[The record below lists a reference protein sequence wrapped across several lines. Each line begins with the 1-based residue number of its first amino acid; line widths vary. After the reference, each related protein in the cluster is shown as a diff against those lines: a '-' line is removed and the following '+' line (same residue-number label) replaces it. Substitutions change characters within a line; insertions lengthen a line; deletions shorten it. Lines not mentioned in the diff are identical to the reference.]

1 MCDTELPT
9 PSTPSAPSARSVRRR
24 SVLGAALA
32 GTGMAVAGSI
42 AAATP
47 ASAAPSASPFIQVLP
62 FRASQPQGTML
73 TLLGTSGGPQAEY
86 GRCGTSSVLTVRE
99 GKESYNYLIDAGRG
113 SVTQYLNSGL
123 LFNRLQAMFLTHLHA
138 DHLGD
143 FYNYF
148 LLEGGQP
155 NAEGDRLAYPVG
167 SDSSLKP
174 QNTLYVYGPGS
185 AGALP
190 VVPPGKPVPE
200 VIAPNNPVP
209 GTKDLINRLNEGYAY
224 SYNVFE
230 RGDGT
235 QPITGLQQNITENP
249 IPADVGASS
258 TNTAP
263 LMQPFKLHED
273 SRVRVSAILV
283 PHGSVFPC
291 FAYRFE
297 TADGTVV
304 FSGDTSCAEDPK
316 DPRKINPAANNV
328 ITLAK
333 GADILVHEVM
343 NWDLILAKFKLTNP
357 GKNWQDNPLLA
368 HLHESHTRADQVGQV
383 ATAAGVPVLALT
395 HLIPSNPVDCPDF
408 LWKQIIGKDFKGRI
422 VVGNDR
428 DQLPL
433 PVRR

>member
-1 MCDTELPT
+1 MSETDPPT
-9 PSTPSAPSARSVRRR
+9 PSSRSPRSLKRR
-24 SVLGAALA
+24 SVIGAALA
-32 GTGMAVAGSI
+32 GTGVAVASAVT
-42 AAATP
+42 AAAP
-47 ASAAPSASPFIQVLP
+47 ASAATPTGSPFIQVLP
-62 FRASQPQGTML
+62 FRASQPTGTAL

-86 GRCGTSSVLTVRE
+86 GRCGTSSVLTVD
-99 GKESYNYLIDAGRG
+99 GCNYLIDAGRS

-123 LFNRLQAMFLTHLHA
+123 EFKNLKAMFLTHLHA

-148 LLEGGQP
+148 LMEGGQP
-155 NAEGDRLAYPVG
+155 NAENDRLPYPPG

-174 QNTLYVYGPGS
+174 QRDFLVFGPGS

-190 VVPPGKPVPE
+190 VVPPPVPE

-209 GTKDLINRLNEGYAY
+209 GTKDLIARLNEGYAY

-235 QPITGLQQNITENP
+235 QPITLLQQNITEIA
-249 IPADVGASS
+249 IPAGAGASS

-263 LMQPFKLHED
+263 LMQPFEIHKD
-273 SRVRVSAILV
+273 DKVRVCAILV

-297 TADGTVV
+297 TAKGVVV
-304 FSGDTSCAEDPK
+304 FSGDTSCANLPNSS
-316 DPRKINPAANNV
+316 KIDPAANNV

-333 GADILVHEVM
+333 GADIGRTADILVHEVM
-343 NWDLILAKFKLTNP
+343 NWDLIAAVNARKNP
-357 GKNWQDNPLLA
+357 PQNKDNNALLK
-368 HLHESHTRADQVGQV
+368 HLYEAHTRADQVGQV
-383 ATAAGVPVLALT
+383 ATAAGVPMLALT

-408 LWKQIIGKDFKGRI
+408 LWKSIIAKDYAGKI
-422 VVGNDR
+422 QVGNDR
-428 DQLPL
+428 DRIAL

>member
-1 MCDTELPT
+1 MSATDPPPPAS
-9 PSTPSAPSARSVRRR
+9 PSGEPPRSVRRR

-42 AAATP
+42 AGATP
-47 ASAAPSASPFIQVLP
+47 ASAAPSVSPFIQVLP
-62 FRASQPQGTML
+62 FRASQPQGAML

-99 GKESYNYLIDAGRG
+99 GDKSYNYLVDAGRG
-113 SVTQYLNSGL
+113 SVTQYLNAGL
-123 LFNRLQAMFLTHLHA
+123 LFNRLQAMFVTHLHA

-155 NAEGDRLAYPVG
+155 NAEGDRLPYPPG
-167 SDSSLKP
+167 SPVPPSQ
-174 QNTLYVYGPGS
+174 QNTLYVFGPGS

-200 VIAPNNPVP
+200 IIAPNNPVP
-209 GTKDLINRLNEGYAY
+209 GIKDLIDRLNEGYAY

-235 QPITGLQQNITENP
+235 QPITGLQQNITEIA
-249 IPADVGASS
+249 IPAAAGASS

-263 LMQPFKLHED
+263 LMQPFKIFED
-273 SRVRVSAILV
+273 SRVKVTAILV

-297 TADGTVV
+297 TAQGTVV
-304 FSGDTSCAEDPK
+304 FSGDTSCAEDPN
-316 DPRKINPAANNV
+316 DPRKINPVANNV

-343 NWDLILAKFKLTNP
+343 NWDLILANYKLKNP

-395 HLIPSNPVDCPDF
+395 HLIPSNPVDCPDV
-408 LWKQIIGKDFKGRI
+408 LWKQIIQKDFKGRI

-428 DQLPL
+428 DQIPL

>member
-1 MCDTELPT
+1 MCDTDPPPQT
-9 PSTPSAPSARSVRRR
+9 SSAKPSRSVKRR

-32 GTGMAVAGSI
+32 GTGVAVASTI

-62 FRASQPQGTML
+62 FRASQPTGTAL

-86 GRCGTSSVLTVRE
+86 GRCGTSSVLTVE
-99 GKESYNYLIDAGRG
+99 GHNYLIDAGRS

-123 LFNRLQAMFLTHLHA
+123 EFKQLRAMFLTHLHA

-148 LLEGGQP
+148 LMEGGQP
-155 NAEGDRLAYPVG
+155 NAEDDRLPYPPG
-167 SDSSLKP
+167 SDPSLKP
-174 QNTLYVYGPGS
+174 QREFLVFGPGS

-190 VVPPGKPVPE
+190 VVPPPVPE

-209 GTKDLINRLNEGYAY
+209 GTKDLIARLNEGYAY

-235 QPITGLQQNITENP
+235 QPITLLQQRIKEIE
-249 IPADVGASS
+249 IPADAGASS

-263 LMQPFKLHED
+263 LMQPFCIYKDE
-273 SRVRVSAILV
+273 RVRVSAILV

-297 TADGTVV
+297 TAAGIVV
-304 FSGDTSCAEDPK
+304 FSGDTSCAEDPNDSK
-316 DPRKINPAANNV
+316 KINPAANNV

-333 GADILVHEVM
+333 GADIGKSADILVHEVM
-343 NWDLILAKFKLTNP
+343 NWDLIAAVNARKNP
-357 GKNWQDNPLLA
+357 PQTKDNNALLK
-368 HLHESHTRADQVGQV
+368 HLYEAHTRADQVGQV
-383 ATAAGVPVLALT
+383 ATAAGVPMLALT

-408 LWKQIIGKDFKGRI
+408 VWKAIIAKNYAGKI
-422 VVGNDR
+422 QVGNDR
-428 DQLPL
+428 DRIQL

>member
-1 MCDTELPT
+1 MSETDPPP
-9 PSTPSAPSARSVRRR
+9 PSSRSPRAVKRR
-24 SVLGAALA
+24 SVIGAALA
-32 GTGMAVAGSI
+32 GTGVAVASAVT
-42 AAATP
+42 AAAP
-47 ASAAPSASPFIQVLP
+47 ASAATPTGSPFIQVLP
-62 FRASQPQGTML
+62 FRASQPTGTAL

-86 GRCGTSSVLTVRE
+86 GRCGTSSVLTVE
-99 GKESYNYLIDAGRG
+99 GYNYLIDAGRS

-123 LFNRLQAMFLTHLHA
+123 EFKQLQAMFVTHLHA

-148 LLEGGQP
+148 LMEGGQP
-155 NAEGDRLAYPVG
+155 NAEKDRLAYPPG
-167 SDSSLKP
+167 SDPSLKP
-174 QNTLYVYGPGS
+174 QRAFYVFGPGS

-190 VVPPGKPVPE
+190 VVPPPVPE

-209 GTKDLINRLNEGYAY
+209 GIKDLVDRLNEGYAY

-235 QPITGLQQNITENP
+235 QPITGLQTNIKEIE
-249 IPADVGASS
+249 IPADAGASS

-263 LMQPFKLHED
+263 LMQPFHVYKDE
-273 SRVRVSAILV
+273 RVKVSAILV

-297 TADGTVV
+297 TAAGTVV
-304 FSGDTSCAEDPK
+304 FSGDTSCAEDPN
-316 DPRKINPAANNV
+316 DPKKINPAANNV

-343 NWDLILAKFKLTNP
+343 NWELIAAVNARMNP
-357 GKNWQDNPLLA
+357 PQTKDNNALLK
-368 HLHESHTRADQVGQV
+368 HLYEAHTRADQVGQV
-383 ATAAGVPVLALT
+383 ATAAGVPMLALT

-408 LWKQIIGKDFKGRI
+408 VWKSIIAKNYAGKI
-422 VVGNDR
+422 HVGNDR
-428 DQLPL
+428 DRIAL